1 MTPLLPALI
10 ATIAGYF
17 LGAIPFAYLIVRARK
32 GIDIRTVGSGN
43 VGATNAGR
51 ILGFRYF
58 LLIFGLDLLKGLFP
72 TLLLPRLV
80 EQLTG
85 SPGPPTLPVFIA
97 LATILGHN
105 FPVYLGFKGGKGVAT
120 SFGALLALDPVSSLS
135 ALATFVVVLLV
146 TRFVSM
152 SSILGAVAFAGVH
165 FSRVERPWSRDELPM
180 SLVTILLVVMLVVR
194 HRTNLVRIARGT
206 ESKVMLGRTRNR
218 RDHQPATNLSERKEQ
233 DEQSH

>member
-1 MTPLLPALI
+1 MTPLLPASI

-58 LLIFGLDLLKGLFP
+58 LLIFALDLLKGLLP

-85 SPGPPTLPVFIA
+85 SPAPPTLPVFIA

-105 FPVYLGFKGGKGVAT
+105 FPVFLGFKGGKGVAT

-135 ALATFVVVLLV
+135 ALVTFMIVLLV

-165 FSRVERPWSRDELPM
+165 FSQVERPWSSDELPM
-180 SLVTILLVVMLVVR
+180 SGVTILLVVMLIVR
-194 HRTNLVRIARGT
+194 HRMNLVRIARGT
-206 ESKVMLGRTRNR
+206 ESKVMLSRNKNR
-218 RDHQPATNLSERKEQ
+218 RDEPAANLVERKGQ
-233 DEQSH
+233 DEQPR